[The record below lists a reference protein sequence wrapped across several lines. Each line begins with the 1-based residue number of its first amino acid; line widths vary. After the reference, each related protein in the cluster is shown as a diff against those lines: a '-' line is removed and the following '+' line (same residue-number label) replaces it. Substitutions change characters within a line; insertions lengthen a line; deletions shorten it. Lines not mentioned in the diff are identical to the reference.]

1 MYECNNNYNHCCNI
15 NDYIEEYKMDKKVIL
30 WELDKDTNKVKK
42 YVLKDN
48 QFVDTQTNLLLFASE
63 RVADAYNNFLI
74 ENKDRG
80 KKSAKYT
87 TMLAD

>member
-1 MYECNNNYNHCCNI
+1 MHECCNNYNHCCNI
-15 NDYIEEYKMDKKVIL
+15 NDHIKEYKMDKKVVL

-74 ENKDRG
+74 
-80 KKSAKYT
+80 
-87 TMLAD
+87 

>member
-1 MYECNNNYNHCCNI
+1 MHECCNNYNYCCNI
-15 NDYIEEYKMDKKVIL
+15 NDHIKEYKMDKKVVL

-80 KKSAKYT
+80 KRSAKYT

>member
-1 MYECNNNYNHCCNI
+1 
-15 NDYIEEYKMDKKVIL
+15 MDKKVIL

-63 RVADAYNNFLI
+63 RVADAYNSFLI

-80 KKSAKYT
+80 KRSAKYT

>member
-1 MYECNNNYNHCCNI
+1 
-15 NDYIEEYKMDKKVIL
+15 MDRKVTL

-80 KKSAKYT
+80 KRSAKYT

>member
-1 MYECNNNYNHCCNI
+1 MYECNNNHSHCCNI
-15 NDYIEEYKMDKKVIL
+15 NDHIKEYKMDKKVVL

-80 KKSAKYT
+80 KRSAKYT

>member
-1 MYECNNNYNHCCNI
+1 MYECNNNYSHCCNI
-15 NDYIEEYKMDKKVIL
+15 NDHIVEDKMDKKVIL
-30 WELDKDTNKVKK
+30 WELDKDTNRVKK

-80 KKSAKYT
+80 KRSAKYT

>member
-1 MYECNNNYNHCCNI
+1 MN
-15 NDYIEEYKMDKKVIL
+15 KKVIL

-42 YVLKDN
+42 YVLEDN

-63 RVADAYNNFLI
+63 RVADAYNSFLI

-80 KKSAKYT
+80 KRSAKYT

>member
-1 MYECNNNYNHCCNI
+1 MYECNNNYSHCGNI
-15 NDYIEEYKMDKKVIL
+15 NDHIKEYKMDKKVVL

-80 KKSAKYT
+80 KRSAKYT